1 MKKTLAMLVFSSASF
16 GMNAVADSDLYLNAG
31 ISAFDGDGATLKAL
45 TARGGIS
52 IHELLSAELEASF
65 GLGAEEID
73 GASGA
78 ELKLENQLGGY
89 LVGRYPLLPNLE
101 AIGRIGY
108 TTGEFQASAG
118 GVAGDIETDGLAF
131 GIGGEFM
138 ITPQFGLRGDYT
150 RIEVD
155 DDALDGGV
163 NAFALSAVYRFGYV
177 R

>member
-1 MKKTLAMLVFSSASF
+1 MKKTLAMLALSVASF
-16 GMNAVADSDLYLNAG
+16 GGSAAADSDLYLNAG
-31 ISAFDGDGATLKAL
+31 ISAFDGEGATLNAF

-52 IHELLSAELEASF
+52 IHDLFSAELEASF

-73 GASGA
+73 GAPGA
-78 ELKLENQLGGY
+78 ELKLENQFGGY
-89 LVGRYPLLPNLE
+89 LVGRYPLLPNFD
-101 AIGRIGY
+101 AIGRLGY

-118 GVAGDIETDGLAF
+118 GVAGDVETDGFAF
-131 GIGGEFM
+131 GIGGEVM

-163 NAFALSAVYRFGYV
+163 NAFALAAVYRFGSL

>member
-1 MKKTLAMLVFSSASF
+1 MKKTLVALLLSVSGFGGSA
-16 GMNAVADSDLYLNAG
+16 AADSDLYLNAG

-45 TARGGIS
+45 TARGGLAF
-52 IHELLSAELEASF
+52 HELLSAELEASF
-65 GLGAEEID
+65 GLGAEDLD
-73 GASGA
+73 GVSGV
-78 ELKLENQLGGY
+78 ELKLENQVGGY

-118 GVAGDIETDGLAF
+118 GVAGDIETDGFAF
-131 GIGGEFM
+131 GLGGEYM
-138 ITPQFGLRGDYT
+138 ITQQLGLRGDYT

-155 DDALDGGV
+155 DDGLDGGV
-163 NAFALSAVYRFGYV
+163 NAFALAAVYKFGSV